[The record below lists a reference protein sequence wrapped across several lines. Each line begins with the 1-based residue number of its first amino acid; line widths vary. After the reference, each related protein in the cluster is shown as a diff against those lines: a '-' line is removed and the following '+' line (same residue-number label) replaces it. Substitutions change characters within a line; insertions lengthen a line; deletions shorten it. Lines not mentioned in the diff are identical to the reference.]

1 MGGSGSVGPPAA
13 PLALSAA
20 ALVMSVAAAVVSM
33 RVSTSASDLVPFNPA
48 GWGLA
53 LVAILGFVWFR
64 SSLLAVQ
71 GDRYYVIPSWNPPR
85 VAAVI
90 AGLAWVVSIWHAYA
104 IAEALARQ

>member
-1 MGGSGSVGPPAA
+1 MGGSGSVGPPTA

-20 ALVMSVAAAVVSM
+20 ALALSAVAAIGST
-33 RVSTSASDLVPFNPA
+33 RVSTSASDLVPLNPA

-53 LVAILGFVWFR
+53 LVAILCFVWFR
-64 SSLLAVQ
+64 SRLLAVQ

-90 AGLAWVVSIWHAYA
+90 AGVAWAVSIWHAYA
-104 IAEALARQ
+104 IAEALARR